1 MELTAA
7 PAVVRKLNEL
17 YKASVLSCQGLS
29 LRLQRFLLDKQR
41 LLDRIQSVTAEKLI
55 FSHAVHT
62 VGGGAAA
69 LGRAVMARSP
79 PAHGRHTGPSAQ
91 QAPRPR
97 GSPGHTL
104 PETQLSPPV
113 EQEARQLQKGPRQ
126 APSSEAGPSARRA
139 EVLGSFRPRAASASV
154 PVPAGFRLH
163 SRNARPVNVQESHPP
178 LLGHHRPW
186 AVRVAAGRSWNPWL
200 PSTLEVSLDPC
211 MSQAGP
217 DAQVTRTGA
226 VGRPGRD
233 VPPAGGLRSALPQG
247 PAAHGGAAAAA
258 GGPGRRGEC
267 GQV

>member
-69 LGRAVMARSP
+69 LGRAVMARGT
-79 PAHGRHTGPSAQ
+79 PAPQPSRLPGPGAAPATPSQRPSFPHLLHKKRDSSRRDRGRHPAQ
-91 QAPRPR
+91 RPAPQR
-97 GSPGHTL
+97 
-104 PETQLSPPV
+104 
-113 EQEARQLQKGPRQ
+113 A
-126 APSSEAGPSARRA
+126 AA

>member
-79 PAHGRHTGPSAQ
+79 PAHGRHTGRSAQ

-97 GSPGHTL
+97 GSPATPSQRPSFPHLLNKKRDSSRRDRGRH
-104 PETQLSPPV
+104 PAQRP
-113 EQEARQLQKGPRQ
+113 
-126 APSSEAGPSARRA
+126 APQRAAA

-163 SRNARPVNVQESHPP
+163 S
-178 LLGHHRPW
+178 
-186 AVRVAAGRSWNPWL
+186 
-200 PSTLEVSLDPC
+200 
-211 MSQAGP
+211 
-217 DAQVTRTGA
+217 
-226 VGRPGRD
+226 
-233 VPPAGGLRSALPQG
+233 
-247 PAAHGGAAAAA
+247 
-258 GGPGRRGEC
+258 
-267 GQV
+267 

>member
-79 PAHGRHTGPSAQ
+79 PAHGRHTGPSAR

-113 EQEARQLQKGPRQ
+113 EQEARQ
-126 APSSEAGPSARRA
+126 APSSEASPSARR
-139 EVLGSFRPRAASASV
+139 R
-154 PVPAGFRLH
+154 
-163 SRNARPVNVQESHPP
+163 
-178 LLGHHRPW
+178 
-186 AVRVAAGRSWNPWL
+186 
-200 PSTLEVSLDPC
+200 
-211 MSQAGP
+211 
-217 DAQVTRTGA
+217 
-226 VGRPGRD
+226 
-233 VPPAGGLRSALPQG
+233 
-247 PAAHGGAAAAA
+247 
-258 GGPGRRGEC
+258 GGPRVLPPKSRLRVSACPC
-267 GQV
+267 GVSFA

>member
-79 PAHGRHTGPSAQ
+79 PAQ

-113 EQEARQLQKGPRQ
+113 AQEARQLQKGPRQ
-126 APSSEAGPSARRA
+126 APSSEAGPSARR
-139 EVLGSFRPRAASASV
+139 
-154 PVPAGFRLH
+154 
-163 SRNARPVNVQESHPP
+163 
-178 LLGHHRPW
+178 
-186 AVRVAAGRSWNPWL
+186 
-200 PSTLEVSLDPC
+200 
-211 MSQAGP
+211 
-217 DAQVTRTGA
+217 
-226 VGRPGRD
+226 
-233 VPPAGGLRSALPQG
+233 
-247 PAAHGGAAAAA
+247 
-258 GGPGRRGEC
+258 RRGPRVLPPKSRLRVSACPC
-267 GQV
+267 GVSFA

>member
-69 LGRAVMARSP
+69 LGRAVMARGT
-79 PAHGRHTGPSAQ
+79 PAPQPSRLPGPGAAPATPSQRPGFPHLLNKKRGSSRRDRGRHPAQ
-91 QAPRPR
+91 RPAPQR
-97 GSPGHTL
+97 
-104 PETQLSPPV
+104 
-113 EQEARQLQKGPRQ
+113 A
-126 APSSEAGPSARRA
+126 AA

-163 SRNARPVNVQESHPP
+163 S
-178 LLGHHRPW
+178 
-186 AVRVAAGRSWNPWL
+186 
-200 PSTLEVSLDPC
+200 
-211 MSQAGP
+211 
-217 DAQVTRTGA
+217 
-226 VGRPGRD
+226 
-233 VPPAGGLRSALPQG
+233 
-247 PAAHGGAAAAA
+247 
-258 GGPGRRGEC
+258 
-267 GQV
+267 

>member
-79 PAHGRHTGPSAQ
+79 PAHGRHTGRSAQ

-126 APSSEAGPSARRA
+126 APSSEAGPSAR
-139 EVLGSFRPRAASASV
+139 
-154 PVPAGFRLH
+154 
-163 SRNARPVNVQESHPP
+163 
-178 LLGHHRPW
+178 
-186 AVRVAAGRSWNPWL
+186 
-200 PSTLEVSLDPC
+200 
-211 MSQAGP
+211 
-217 DAQVTRTGA
+217 
-226 VGRPGRD
+226 
-233 VPPAGGLRSALPQG
+233 
-247 PAAHGGAAAAA
+247 
-258 GGPGRRGEC
+258 GRRGPRVLPPQSRLRVSACPC
-267 GQV
+267 GVSFA